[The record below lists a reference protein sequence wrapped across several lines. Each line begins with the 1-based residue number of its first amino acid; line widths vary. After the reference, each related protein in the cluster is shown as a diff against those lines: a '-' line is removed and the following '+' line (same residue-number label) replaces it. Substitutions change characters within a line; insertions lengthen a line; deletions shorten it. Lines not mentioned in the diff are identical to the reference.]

1 MAFEEYGR
9 CLEVRELL
17 RKMKSV
23 WNVYKRNGIE
33 EPKLK
38 ENRNII
44 EANLCKNENYLGLNN
59 IGTEG
64 CSHLSK
70 THWPNLQQI

>member
-1 MAFEEYGR
+1 MEAQ
-9 CLEVRELL
+9 ELL
-17 RKMKSV
+17 RKMNSV
-23 WNVYKRNGIE
+23 WEMYEKNEIE

-44 EANLCKNENYLGLNN
+44 EFSKNKEYLDEND
-59 IGTEG
+59 ISAEK

-70 THWPNLQQI
+70 AHWPNLQQISLCKII

>member
-1 MAFEEYGR
+1 M
-9 CLEVRELL
+9 LK
-17 RKMKSV
+17 KMNDV
-23 WNVYKRNGIE
+23 WEIYKINGIE

-44 EANLCKNENYLGLNN
+44 KVNLGKNKKYLEWNK
-59 IGTEG
+59 IGDKG

-70 THWPNLQQI
+70 AHWSNLQKI